1 MPSYEGGA
9 RGRRVVAL
17 PRSERVVGMCLYCSF
32 VSCWPFLYFFFIP
45 FFSFCFVVQC
55 PRISIISVAAFSS
68 SFHLFVFP
76 SFRLF
81 IFSSFRLFIFSSSY
95 SFFPFISPPF
105 FLSFYSFIFPL
116 CFLAF
121 HRLPTFL
128 SFPSPPLPF
137 LPTPL
142 HTFLSYLLLML
153 SFTLPPDGSTPLP
166 PCCVHTQEQ
175 SQSAPS

>member
-1 MPSYEGGA
+1 M
-9 RGRRVVAL
+9 VAL

-105 FLSFYSFIFPL
+105 FLSFYSFIFPPL
-116 CFLAF
+116 FSCFSSSSY
-121 HRLPTFL
+121 L
-128 SFPSPPLPF
+128 SVIPFPSSAILTHSSAY
-137 LPTPL
+137 LSVISPTNAFF
-142 HTFLSYLLLML
+142 HTTTRRKY
-153 SFTLPPDGSTPLP
+153 STPTLLRP
-166 PCCVHTQEQ
+166 YPRTI
-175 SQSAPS
+175 